1 MARSTSRRGYQRLSI
16 ALVLATSLLAARGA
30 SAAEWF
36 VAGGAAGNGSRP
48 TPFGRIQDAIDVA
61 LPGDTVTIAAGT
73 YHESLHRV
81 RNGVEGRPVRVRAA
95 GARGTVLITAPG
107 RVLTVRH
114 EHLVLEGVVLDGQY
128 GRSDTVSVTS
138 GGSYLTLRNVEVRR
152 STDDLIDMSE
162 PQHVV
167 IENSLIHHALNADGG
182 RTDAH
187 GIVAGAVRDFVI
199 RNTEIHTF
207 SGDGVQVDPGRA
219 APGWTDV
226 TLEGD
231 RIWLAPLPK
240 AENGFPAGT
249 VPGENAVD
257 TKTNPR
263 MPRAR
268 LVIRDTV
275 ARGFRGGLIPNMAA
289 FNLKEHVDVVA
300 DRVTVS
306 DSEIAFRVRGA
317 PASAGAWVR
326 IANAV
331 IYDSDIAF
339 RYEDDIERLQV
350 WNVTIGRGVTTA
362 FLAAKARAAR
372 LDVRNVLI
380 LGAKLPPEATDTSNR
395 LARPSTFVNAATDD
409 YRLADDAVAIDAGV
423 AIPEVTVDRAGV
435 ARPQG
440 RAYDVGAFEWVPA
453 KTRVSHEWPAATRA
467 SRIRS
472 HVRTSAW
479 KSARRAPVRTS
490 GASQFPPSNKTR
502 FSRKS

>member
-1 MARSTSRRGYQRLSI
+1 MAVAGSS
-16 ALVLATSLLAARGA
+16 LAARRA
-30 SAAEWF
+30 HAAEWF
-36 VAGGAAGNGSRP
+36 VAVGGSGSGSR
-48 TPFGRIQDAIDVA
+48 TAPFGRIQDALDVA
-61 LPGDTVTIAAGT
+61 LPGDTVSVAAGT
-73 YHESLHRV
+73 YRESLHTV
-81 RNGVEGRPVRVRAA
+81 RNGVEERPIRVRAT
-95 GARGTVLITAPG
+95 GGRGSVLITAPG
-107 RVLTVRH
+107 RVFTIRH
-114 EHLVLEGVVLDGQY
+114 EHLLLEGVILDGQY

-152 STDDLIDMSE
+152 STNDLIDMSA
-162 PQHVV
+162 PQHVL
-167 IENSLIHHALNADGG
+167 IEGSLIHHALNPDDG

-187 GIVAGAVRDFVI
+187 GIVAGAVRDLVI

-207 SGDGVQVDPGRA
+207 SGDGVQVDPGRG

-226 TLEGD
+226 TLDGD

-240 AENGFPAGT
+240 AENGFAAGV

-257 TKTNPR
+257 TKTNAR

-317 PASAGAWVR
+317 PAAAGAWVR
-326 IANAV
+326 ISNAV

-339 RYEDDIERLQV
+339 RYEDDIERLQI
-350 WNVTIGRGVTTA
+350 WNTTIGRGVTSA
-362 FLAAKARAAR
+362 FRAANARAAR

-380 LGAKLPPEATDTSNR
+380 LGARMPREAVDRSNR
-395 LARPSTFVNAATDD
+395 RADSSTFVNVASDD
-409 YRLADDAVAIDAGV
+409 YRLADGARAIDAGV
-423 AIPEVTVDRAGV
+423 PIPEVTVDRAGV

-440 RAYDVGAFEWVPA
+440 RGYDVGAFEWVPP
-453 KTRVSHEWPAATRA
+453 KTRASHERPAATRA
-467 SRIRS
+467 SRMRS
-472 HVRTSAW
+472 HVRMSVW
-479 KSARRAPVRTS
+479 KSARRPPVSAS
-490 GASQFPPSNKTR
+490 GASQVPPSNKTR